1 MAEEDFDAGAAG
13 LEIDDDGQAA
23 LVIPADDRPLAL
35 RYAARSDVGL
45 VRPGN
50 EDSGYAGPRLL
61 LVADGM
67 GGHAAGELASAVAV
81 ATVAD
86 LDVHP
91 PSSSE
96 LLNSLTDSID
106 SVGETISAI
115 ISEEPDLTGMGT
127 TVTGLYWLGGR
138 VAIVHVGDSRAY
150 LFRDNQLQ
158 QLTHDHTYVQTLVD
172 AGRITEEQ
180 AATHPKR
187 SLLMRA
193 LDGMNPVEADLSVRE
208 ARVGDRYLL
217 CSDGLSGVVDEAS
230 IAGSLTMSDPTGCV
244 TRLVDLALERGAP
257 DNVTVVV
264 ADVIV
269 DESTREELFAPVVV
283 GAAGE
288 PRVRAQLPGVRF
300 PDDSQPDP
308 DAPDVPAR
316 VEGGPPTAPQPLVN
330 ADLIVPAA
338 EQALRDAQA
347 AAVRKERRR
356 RQAKSVSIYVA
367 LIALIAAVTYGGL
380 LAAQTWVNNQWYV
393 AVNGSAGT
401 GTVGIYQGVQANL
414 GGIRLSS
421 LETDTQLP
429 VGELPLFDQEL
440 VSKGI
445 PAESLS
451 DAQRIVAELESRAAE
466 CRTIFPPAGCPG
478 SLSNAPVEEAPT
490 PEAPAPEAP
499 AVNAPT
505 GAATVGET
513 P

>member
-1 MAEEDFDAGAAG
+1 MADVEDATVDV
-13 LEIDDDGQAA
+13 EIDETGQAA
-23 LVIPADDRPLAL
+23 LPLPTDDRPLTL

-91 PSSSE
+91 PSSAE
-96 LLNSLTDSID
+96 LLNALTDSID
-106 SVGETISAI
+106 SVGETISTI
-115 ISEEPDLTGMGT
+115 INEEPDLTGMGT
-127 TVTGLYWLGGR
+127 TITGLYWLGGR

-180 AATHPKR
+180 AASHPKR

-208 ARVGDRYLL
+208 ARIGDRYLL
-217 CSDGLSGVVDEAS
+217 CSDGLSGVVDDAA

-264 ADVIV
+264 ADVVV
-269 DESTREELFAPVVV
+269 DESSGNALFAPVVV

-300 PDDSQPDP
+300 PDDAQPDP
-308 DAPDVPAR
+308 DAPEVPGP
-316 VEGGPPTAPQPLVN
+316 VLGGPPTAPQPLVN
-330 ADLIVPAA
+330 AELIVPAA
-338 EQALRDAQA
+338 EQAMRDAQA
-347 AAVRKERRR
+347 AAVLKERRR
-356 RQAKSVSIYVA
+356 RRIKVA
-367 LIALIAAVTYGGL
+367 SGYAAVIAVIAALTYGGL
-380 LAAQTWVNNQWYV
+380 FAAQTWLNNQWYV
-393 AVNGSAGT
+393 AINGSAGT
-401 GTVGIYQGVQANL
+401 GTVGVYQGVQANL
-414 GGIRLSS
+414 GGIPLST
-421 LETDTQLP
+421 LRTDTGLP

-440 VSKGI
+440 VSKGM
-445 PAESLS
+445 PAESET
-451 DAQRIVAELESRAAE
+451 DALRIVGELELRAAE
-466 CRTIFPPAGCPG
+466 CRRVFPPAGCPG
-478 SLSNAPVEEAPT
+478 SLSNAPVEET
-490 PEAPAPEAP
+490 P
-499 AVNAPT
+499 
-505 GAATVGET
+505 
-513 P
+513 

>member
-1 MAEEDFDAGAAG
+1 MTDEQGAEVDV
-13 LEIDDDGQAA
+13 EIDESSHGTSPLSQDA
-23 LVIPADDRPLAL
+23 RPLAL

-96 LLNSLTDSID
+96 LLNALTDSID

-115 ISEEPDLTGMGT
+115 INEEPDLTGMGT
-127 TVTGLYWLGGR
+127 TITGLYWLGGR

-172 AGRITEEQ
+172 AGRITQEQ

-208 ARVGDRYLL
+208 ARIGDRYLL
-217 CSDGLSGVVDEAS
+217 CSDGLSGVVDDAA

-264 ADVIV
+264 ADVV
-269 DESTREELFAPVVV
+269 ADVVTDESRNSALFAPVVV

-300 PDDSQPDP
+300 PDDAQPDP
-308 DAPDVPAR
+308 DAPEAPGPIL
-316 VEGGPPTAPQPLVN
+316 GGPPTAPQPLVD
-330 ADLIVPAA
+330 AELIVPAA
-338 EQALRDAQA
+338 EQAMRDAQA
-347 AAVRKERRR
+347 AALRKDR
-356 RQAKSVSIYVA
+356 RQRRIKKASAYAAV
-367 LIALIAAVTYGGL
+367 IAVIAALTYGGL
-380 LAAQTWVNNQWYV
+380 FAAQTWLNNQWYV
-393 AVNGSAGT
+393 AINGSAGT

-414 GGIRLSS
+414 GGIALST
-421 LETDTQLP
+421 LRTDTGLP

-440 VSKGI
+440 VSKGM
-445 PAESLS
+445 PAESET
-451 DAQRIVAELESRAAE
+451 DAQRIVGELELRAAE
-466 CRTIFPPAGCPG
+466 CRRVFPPAGCPG
-478 SLSNAPVEEAPT
+478 SLSNAPVEET
-490 PEAPAPEAP
+490 P
-499 AVNAPT
+499 
-505 GAATVGET
+505 
-513 P
+513 

>member
-1 MAEEDFDAGAAG
+1 MADELDVEV
-13 LEIDDDGQAA
+13 EQDGQAA
-23 LVIPADDRPLAL
+23 LVVPDDPRQLTL

-96 LLNSLTDSID
+96 LLNALTDSID
-106 SVGETISAI
+106 SVGETIGAI
-115 ISEEPDLTGMGT
+115 INEEPDLTGMGT
-127 TVTGLYWLGGR
+127 TITGLYWLGGR

-150 LFRDNQLQ
+150 LFRNNQLQ

-217 CSDGLSGVVDEAS
+217 CSDGLSGVVDDSA

-264 ADVIV
+264 ADVVV
-269 DESTREELFAPVVV
+269 DESEREELFAPVVV

-308 DAPDVPAR
+308 DAPDAPAV

-338 EQALRDAQA
+338 EQAMHDAREA
-347 AAVRKERRR
+347 AMRKEKRRR
-356 RQAKSVSIYVA
+356 RAKTASVYVV
-367 LIALIAAVTYGGL
+367 LIAVVAAVTYGGL
-380 LAAQTWVNNQWYV
+380 LAAQTWLNNQWYV
-393 AVNGSAGT
+393 AINGSAGT
-401 GTVGIYQGVQANL
+401 GTVGIYQGVQGNL

-421 LETDTQLP
+421 LGTDTQLP

-445 PAESLS
+445 PAESLT

-478 SLSNAPVEEAPT
+478 SLSNAPVDET
-490 PEAPAPEAP
+490 PVFDP
-499 AVNAPT
+499 PT
-505 GAATVGET
+505 GIT